1 MISLEPTFTLY
12 LKVYLFS
19 FKHTILS
26 LPLTV
31 GEIWENWQIYKSE
44 HGSAMEKTVILLVLA
59 EYIAFI
65 LLFIDYSLI
74 TLAQF
79 LSSLTGR
86 CFFSLHGLHFGA
98 LVP

>member
-1 MISLEPTFTLY
+1 MGKLADIQIRTW
-12 LKVYLFS
+12 FS
-19 FKHTILS
+19 N
-26 LPLTV
+26 
-31 GEIWENWQIYKSE
+31 G
-44 HGSAMEKTVILLVLA
+44 KTVILLVLA

>member
-1 MISLEPTFTLY
+1 MIWVSAQEVIAF
-12 LKVYLFS
+12 
-19 FKHTILS
+19 HDRILM
-26 LPLTV
+26 
-31 GEIWENWQIYKSE
+31 EIWENWQIYKSE
-44 HGSAMEKTVILLVLA
+44 YGSAMEKTVILLVLA
-59 EYIAFI
+59 QYFAFI